1 VVQDNIAMGYNA
13 LYQPD
18 TETHNLAIGNSA
30 FGGAI
35 AGGEYNVAIG
45 NFSLDALTSGINN
58 TAVGY
63 NAGTSVTTHSDGV
76 FIGWQAG
83 DNAITGGRNICIG
96 ANVDPSSNN
105 GEGQINIGYN
115 FSGNGDNKVALGS
128 NDGYI
133 WNSFTQNNTWTAV
146 SDIRTKKNIEAD
158 NLGLDFINELKP
170 VTFNWRKADEIDP
183 EFIKSTLNIGRGERD
198 SEVLIHG
205 LIAQEVKA
213 AMDKVGNTTFNGWEE
228 GVDGQAVSREMFIT
242 PLIKAVQELSATV
255 TTLQQEINTL
265 KGE

>member
-1 VVQDNIAMGYNA
+1 MIGEFAGDGFDA
-13 LYQPD
+13 
-18 TETHNLAIGNSA
+18 ETHNFAIGRGA
-30 FGGAI
+30 LGGAI
-35 AGGEYNVAIG
+35 NGGEYNVAVG
-45 NFSLDALTSGINN
+45 NFTLDALTSGDQN

-63 NAGTSVTTHSDGV
+63 DAGTAVSTHSDGV
-76 FIGWQAG
+76 FIGWKAG

-96 ANVDPSSNN
+96 ANTDPSSNN

-146 SDIRTKKNIEAD
+146 SDERTKKNIEAD
-158 NLGLDFINELKP
+158 DLGLDFINELKP

-242 PLIKAVQELSATV
+242 PLIKAVQELSA
-255 TTLQQEINTL
+255 ENEEL
-265 KGE
+265 KTRITALENA